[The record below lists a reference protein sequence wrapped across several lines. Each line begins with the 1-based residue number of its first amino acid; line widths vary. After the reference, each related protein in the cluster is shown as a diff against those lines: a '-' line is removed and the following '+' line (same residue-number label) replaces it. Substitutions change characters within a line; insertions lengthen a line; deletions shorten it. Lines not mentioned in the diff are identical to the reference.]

1 MKCVFQS
8 NSFNNVDV
16 LLGTFSATIAMVA
29 GMTIWMV
36 SYSVL
41 SNYIGIT
48 TISFGMQLLL
58 CLVPIYNMCT
68 GYVIIAAFESRGNF
82 PFNLYHLKNPN
93 LIQSLTQWGLYLT
106 NWKGL
111 DKLIFLFSAQLRCLV
126 RLC

>member
-1 MKCVFQS
+1 MKCVFHS

-82 PFNLYHLKNPN
+82 PFNLYYLKNQIYHSVRTVSNKLKRPGQIN
-93 LIQSLTQWGLYLT
+93 L
-106 NWKGL
+106 
-111 DKLIFLFSAQLRCLV
+111 FV
-126 RLC
+126 LCTT